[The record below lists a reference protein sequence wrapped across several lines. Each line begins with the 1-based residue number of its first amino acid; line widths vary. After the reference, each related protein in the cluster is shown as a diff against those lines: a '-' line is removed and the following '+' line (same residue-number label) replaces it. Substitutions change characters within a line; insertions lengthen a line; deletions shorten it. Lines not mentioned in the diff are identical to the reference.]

1 MAKIL
6 VAGGLIEEDADT
18 PIGDARRRFATALGT
33 EIISRGHV
41 LLGGCRTKLDA
52 VVAAAA
58 EQEAVA
64 RKLEPR
70 RVVRSWVT
78 SGTTPSHTAGEI
90 VRSRIENWSNV
101 PRRFTYPEP
110 IQEADVVIIVGG
122 FDGTQFAAS
131 WARLTSKPI
140 LPVAAFG
147 GAAAEVFDDEI
158 SDFERRYG
166 GRLPL
171 DEYQIL
177 NRLLGAEPSADVV
190 SAYAAEV
197 VSLSERL
204 IRSTDV
210 FVIISF
216 SDEGHLI
223 DAYETFQRVCE
234 KRGFNAYKVNDHLDA
249 QQRILPNIV
258 EGIRRSAFII
268 ADLTE
273 LKPNVL
279 WELGYAQ
286 ALSKD
291 VITTAREGT
300 TLPFDVVD
308 VPTQFWDSQHSLREK
323 LEQSIDRLLGQ
334 YGSGRSRLRS
344 LRPNSVRDERA
355 SMHR

>member
-1 MAKIL
+1 MGH
-6 VAGGLIEEDADT
+6 VRHDT
-18 PIGDARRRFATALGT
+18 VPHRRRDRPIADRELEQCAATLA
-33 EIISRGHV
+33 
-41 LLGGCRTKLDA
+41 
-52 VVAAAA
+52 
-58 EQEAVA
+58 
-64 RKLEPR
+64 
-70 RVVRSWVT
+70 
-78 SGTTPSHTAGEI
+78 
-90 VRSRIENWSNV
+90 
-101 PRRFTYPEP
+101 YPEP

-131 WARLTSKPI
+131 WARLASKPI

-291 VITTAREGT
+291 VITTAREEQ
-300 TLPFDVVD
+300 PFLS
-308 VPTQFWDSQHSLREK
+308 TSSTYRRSSGIHSIR
-323 LEQSIDRLLGQ
+323 
-334 YGSGRSRLRS
+334 
-344 LRPNSVRDERA
+344 
-355 SMHR
+355 